1 MSRDATAL
9 AAVYMIRM
17 NDIGTITQTTMY
29 YADLTFRLKGTA
41 CEFSGGWCPL
51 KIRSDIMWCGG

>member
-17 NDIGTITQTTMY
+17 NDIGTITQTIMY
-29 YADLTFRLKGTA
+29 YADPTFPIEWNGSENP
-41 CEFSGGWCPL
+41 EFSGDCCLLHIFAP
-51 KIRSDIMWCGG
+51 IVV